1 MASGYNEKRIQCP
14 FYQASATQSISCEG
28 VTDECITRLI
38 FTSPKEMSL
47 HRMTHCENKYQNCRM
62 YRLLEKKYEEE

>member
-1 MASGYNEKRIQCP
+1 MANRYNENLINCP
-14 FYQASATQSISCEG
+14 FYEASATQSISCEG
-28 VTDECITRLI
+28 ITDECTTRLI

-47 HRMTHCENKYQNCRM
+47 HRMVHCENKYHACRM